1 MSASLLYPLLA
12 VVAVLAALL
21 AVREMLALARDR
33 RRYIA
38 GAEFTDHDDRVES
51 SLRSWNNRF
60 VRTRAGAWLARELD
74 LAGLTAQPI
83 VVALVVLLLAA
94 VAATAIWMLLAPVL
108 AAVGLAVAYLGLR
121 AYLRR
126 TQQRRL
132 EKIVTQMPELA
143 RVLANA
149 SYAGLSLPTA
159 LAVASRELPEPVRG
173 ELARI
178 TNRLNFGAPIETALQ
193 EFRDRV
199 RSREVGVLIST
210 LVVSSR
216 SGGSIVTALRGIAE
230 SLEQR
235 KETRRQIRTALSGP
249 LVTADVIVGLGVVL
263 LLALNAIQ
271 PGTVERMTRSPVG
284 VAGLAIAAALFA
296 GGYVAIRRIARIDA

>member
-1 MSASLLYPLLA
+1 MTSLIYPLLA
-12 VVAVLAALL
+12 AFSAVAALL
-21 AVREMLALARDR
+21 GVREMLAISRDR

-38 GAEFTDHDDRVES
+38 GADFTAQDEKLAS
-51 SLRSWNNRF
+51 SLREWNARF
-60 VRTRAGAWLARELD
+60 TRTRAGAWLAHELD
-74 LAGLTAQPI
+74 LAGMNALPLLI
-83 VVALVVLLLAA
+83 ALVVV
-94 VAATAIWMLLAPVL
+94 VAAGVAGFAIWTLLAPVL
-108 AAVGLAVAYLGLR
+108 AVVGIGVAYLGLR

-126 TQQRRL
+126 TQQRRV
-132 EKIVTQMPELA
+132 EKIVGQMPELA

-178 TNRLNFGAPIETALQ
+178 TSRLNFGAPLETALQ
-193 EFRDRV
+193 EFRHRV

-230 SLEQR
+230 SLDQR
-235 KETRRQIRTALSGP
+235 KETRRQVRTALSGP
-249 LVTADVIVGLGVVL
+249 LVTADVIIVLGVVL
-263 LLALNAIQ
+263 LVTLNAIQ
-271 PGTVERMTRSPVG
+271 PGTVEAMTQSAVGLAGLG
-284 VAGLAIAAALFA
+284 VAAGLFA
-296 GGYVAIRRIARIDA
+296 GGYVVIRRIARIDT